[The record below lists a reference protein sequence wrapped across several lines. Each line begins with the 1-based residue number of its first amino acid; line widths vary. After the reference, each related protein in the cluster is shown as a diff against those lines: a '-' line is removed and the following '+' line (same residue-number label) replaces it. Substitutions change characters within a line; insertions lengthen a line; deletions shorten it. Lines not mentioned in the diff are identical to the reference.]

1 MSVQSEAGGHSG
13 EALSGVDD
21 AQAFRDRFRGRFAGL
36 LAWED
41 VAAVFA
47 RVIAAP
53 SGWWIYDTRE
63 PLPTLPEDPVRL
75 AQRVGE
81 IEGFLRRHQRADYCG
96 FVYVDDKDVPTLIKV
111 FDPHNASSCSLGSPV
126 PVYTLSRMKPSSL
139 PFDASEGGTPGGTDA
154 QSGGRLKR
162 FLKGWT

>member
-63 PLPTLPEDPVRL
+63 PLPTLPEDPGRL

-111 FDPHNASSCSLGSPV
+111 FDPRNASSCSLGSPV
-126 PVYTLSRMKPSSL
+126 PVYTLSRMKPTSL

>member
-1 MSVQSEAGGHSG
+1 MSMRSEAGGHSG
-13 EALSGVDD
+13 EALPGGDD
-21 AQAFRDRFRGRFAGL
+21 AQAFRDRFYGRFAGL

-47 RVIAAP
+47 RVIAVP

-63 PLPTLPEDPVRL
+63 PLPTLPEDAGRL

-96 FVYVDDKDVPTLIKV
+96 FVYVDDKEAPTLIKV
-111 FDPHNASSCSLGSPV
+111 FDPRNASSCSLGSPV
-126 PVYTLSRMKPSSL
+126 PVYTLSRLKPSTL
-139 PFDASEGGTPGGTDA
+139 PFDASEGGAPGGADM
-154 QSGGRLKR
+154 QSSGRLKR

>member
-1 MSVQSEAGGHSG
+1 MSVQSEAGGYSG

-63 PLPTLPEDPVRL
+63 PLPGAPEDTGRL
-75 AQRVGE
+75 AERVGE
-81 IEGFLRRHQRADYCG
+81 IEAFLRRHQRADYCG
-96 FVYVDDKDVPTLIKV
+96 FVYVDDKDVPSLIKV
-111 FDPHNASSCSLGSPV
+111 FDPRNASSCSLGSPV

>member
-63 PLPTLPEDPVRL
+63 PLPGAPEDTCRL
-75 AQRVGE
+75 AERVGE

-111 FDPHNASSCSLGSPV
+111 FDPRNASSCSLGSPV
-126 PVYTLSRMKPSSL
+126 PVYTLSRMKPTSL